1 METETTERGSSAFT
15 ATHWSIVLEAQQ
27 TDPQRA
33 GAALESLCSRYWYPL
48 YAFIRRRGHD
58 PEEAKDL
65 TQSFFVHLL
74 SKHALDRVDRSK
86 GLFRTFLLT
95 ALVNFL
101 NDERDRQ
108 RAAKRGGGV
117 RPVSWD
123 ELKAEEMY
131 RHEPADCLAPEK
143 LFDRRWAFTL
153 IEQALLRLRR
163 ENEACGKQALFQ
175 QLEPCLTGEV
185 SPGFYDQAA
194 AQLAMH
200 AGAVRVA
207 RHRLCRRLGEI
218 LRSEVAETVTRPEE
232 VEGELRYLL
241 GVLGQ

>member
-15 ATHWSIVLEAQQ
+15 ATHWSIVLAAQQ

-33 GAALESLCSRYWYPL
+33 GAALENLCNRYWYPL

-65 TQSFFVHLL
+65 TQSFFLHLL
-74 SKHALDRVDRSK
+74 TKHALNGVHRSK

-95 ALVNFL
+95 SLANFL

-123 ELKAEEMY
+123 ELEAEEMY
-131 RHEPADCLAPEK
+131 RHEPADCLTPEK

-153 IEQALLRLRR
+153 IEQALLRLGR
-163 ENEACGKQALFQ
+163 ENEACGKLALFQ
-175 QLEPCLTGEV
+175 QLEPYLTGEV
-185 SPGFYDQAA
+185 SPGFYDEAA
-194 AQLAMH
+194 AQLAMK

-232 VEGELRYLL
+232 VEGELRHLFA
-241 GVLGQ
+241 VLGQ